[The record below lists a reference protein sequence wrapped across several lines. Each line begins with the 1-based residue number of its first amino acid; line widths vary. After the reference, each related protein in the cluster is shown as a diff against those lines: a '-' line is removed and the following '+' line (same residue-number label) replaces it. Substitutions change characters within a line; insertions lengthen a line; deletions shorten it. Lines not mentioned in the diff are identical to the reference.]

1 MFGILD
7 GSESTDKTIKKMHET
22 EPDCEPFVFVVRGPP
37 GDMKHWNERCTQP
50 QVNTHTHAETY
61 GRILNSDHTSQQV

>member
-37 GDMKHWNERCTQP
+37 GDMKHWNGTTTEGAHNHKST
-50 QVNTHTHAETY
+50 
-61 GRILNSDHTSQQV
+61 RIHMRRHMEGF